1 MEITQR
7 KDGYAIRENIVK
19 LNNDLVEEDMN
30 EYIKGIEEIAA
41 RCTMSQ
47 SDGYSQ
53 IMRICEAMK
62 EKQQY
67 CLGYQSENGIKS
79 HQFD

>member
-1 MEITQR
+1 MDTQYE
-7 KDGYAIRENIVK
+7 KILLE

>member
-1 MEITQR
+1 MDTQYE
-7 KDGYAIRENIVK
+7 KILLE
-19 LNNDLVEEDMN
+19 LNNDLVEENMN
-30 EYIKGIEEIAA
+30 EYIKEIEEIAA